1 MTCNVH
7 GYSFEYDEPITIEW
21 DTGYMMIVAPLFFM
35 DFTTKKAK
43 GILKLSLNSDSGLI
57 CKVGGKTVQT
67 NSIHRWKQAIRY
79 CRNRVPLIQ
88 SQIVKEYEALIE
100 ARKRR
105 LETETDPKEIK
116 KIKGWIKDNTR
127 AYIRWQKNYEKYL
140 QNIDKF
146 ERIMNEMLRR

>member
-57 CKVGGKTVQT
+57 CKVGGETVQT

-79 CRNRVPLIQ
+79 CRGRVAQVNPKIDELYDRLIA
-88 SQIVKEYEALIE
+88 SRE
-100 ARKRR
+100 ARLK
-105 LETETDPKEIK
+105 TETGAKNIKIINGEIRQYQRER
-116 KIKGWIKDNTR
+116 TR
-127 AYIRWQKNYEKYL
+127 YHRCFEKYL